1 MGEVMAVYTAYN
13 AEMIRRG
20 ELLTKMMSELEVA
33 HDDYVSLGAQRPKE
47 AQLDHALRV
56 DRIVIDTMREAG
68 MPPNTA
74 LHIRAAACIQHQHDK
89 HPTTNAMFT
98 PQGKMMPKT
107 SHADLVF
114 QVNKALVTAVCDHL
128 ITNGEGPEATFVR
141 IDRELRNARI
151 ELPGE
156 RPSTQ
161 KGLTSGA
168 KRLENWR
175 KKANS
180 RRESDEYLVIYE
192 RAKDEIQRAAKAIA
206 FDEPVTA
213 LAHEELIVCVIGQLA
228 ENSSNTPL

>member
-1 MGEVMAVYTAYN
+1 MGEVTTVYTAYD

-20 ELLTKMMSELEVA
+20 ETFTKMMSELELA

-47 AQLDHALRV
+47 AQIDHALRV
-56 DRIVIDTMREAG
+56 DCIVIETMREAG

-74 LHIRAAACIQHQHDK
+74 LHIRAAACLQHHDER
-89 HPTTNAMFT
+89 HPTTNAMFI
-98 PQGKMMPKT
+98 PPSKMMPRT

-114 QVNKALVTAVCDHL
+114 QANKALVTALCDYL
-128 ITNGEGPEATFVR
+128 IANGEGRETTFVR
-141 IDRELRNARI
+141 IDRELLNARI

-180 RRESDEYLVIYE
+180 RRESAEYLVIYE
-192 RAKDEIQRAAKAIA
+192 GAKGEIQRAAKAIA
-206 FDEPVTA
+206 SDEPVTA
-213 LAHEELIVCVIGQLA
+213 LAHEELIGCVIGRLA
-228 ENSSNTPL
+228 ENSSSTPL